1 MAVDKALLLENGF
14 DELGG
19 VDFEK
24 GCYMGQE
31 LTARTHY
38 RALIRRRL
46 YPVTVAG
53 PLPGPG
59 TPVMLGDR
67 EAGELRSGLDGHALA
82 LLRSEDVERAQADGT
97 PLTCGEATV
106 IPGRPDWA
114 SF

>member
-1 MAVDKALLLENGF
+1 MEKAIPLENNLH
-14 DELGG
+14 DLNAIAW
-19 VDFEK
+19 DK

-38 RALIRRRL
+38 RALFRRRL
-46 YPVTVAG
+46 YPVTAAG